1 MKPGFPRFPWMVDSS
16 VFGNVVE
23 VVSDKAHTGT
33 NSVHMS
39 FTATEGF
46 TFICE
51 NQGLL
56 GLPLWGRVWMFI
68 MNDPSSA
75 GPDVYLETS
84 DGYLQTH
91 GVRALSTQGG
101 IMTINV
107 DSTTGAGTG
116 ETASSNTPLPRGAW
130 TCFEWQIAATGA
142 TGSVTLYMNG
152 AQLASLPNVGLPNLT
167 SQCIGYQH
175 DAADSVAGDMWIDDF
190 AIGTT
195 RLNCM

>member
-1 MKPGFPRFPWMVDSS
+1 MRLGFPWTVVSS

-23 VVSDKAHTGT
+23 IVSDRAHTGT

-39 FTATEGF
+39 LTTTEGT

-51 NQGLL
+51 SQGLL
-56 GLPLWGRVWMFI
+56 SSPLWGRAWMFI

-75 GPDVYLETS
+75 GPDVYIDTS
-84 DGYLQTH
+84 EGYLQSH
-91 GVRALSTQGG
+91 GVRALSTQAGT
-101 IMTINV
+101 MTIHV

-116 ETASSNTPLPRGAW
+116 ETATSNQPLPRGAW

-152 AQLASLPNVGLPNLT
+152 AQLASLPNVELPTLNF
-167 SQCIGYQH
+167 QCVGYEH
-175 DAADSVAGDMWIDDF
+175 DVADHVAGDLWIDDF

-195 RLNCM
+195 RLGCM